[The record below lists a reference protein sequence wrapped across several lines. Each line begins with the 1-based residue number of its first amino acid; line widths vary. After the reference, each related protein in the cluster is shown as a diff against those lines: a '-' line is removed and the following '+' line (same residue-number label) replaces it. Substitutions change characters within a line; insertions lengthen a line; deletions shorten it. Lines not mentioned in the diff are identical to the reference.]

1 MSHYQNATIIDLLD
15 GLDLDLDTRGFTDF
29 EPDSYSDVGSEPSLL
44 FGEGT
49 YYPEPFISSE
59 IDVTVAKHKPL
70 DGYGEPSTSAL
81 VAAEAELEDESEFEF
96 ELLDEPPLSPR
107 KWVAS
112 GPPLSFRANVPEP
125 VEAPFQCV
133 AITRK
138 NLIIRIIPSDIKGEP
153 DIPHNSRLYLGSP
166 TTPIERA
173 FARLRARGSSLAL
186 NSLLPSAEILH
197 GRRVLV

>member
-44 FGEGT
+44 FGE
-49 YYPEPFISSE
+49 
-59 IDVTVAKHKPL
+59 VAKHKPL

-153 DIPHNSRLYLGSP
+153 DIPHNSSSVPGVPNNSYRTRLC
-166 TTPIERA
+166 
-173 FARLRARGSSLAL
+173 
-186 NSLLPSAEILH
+186 SASRP
-197 GRRVLV
+197 GVQP